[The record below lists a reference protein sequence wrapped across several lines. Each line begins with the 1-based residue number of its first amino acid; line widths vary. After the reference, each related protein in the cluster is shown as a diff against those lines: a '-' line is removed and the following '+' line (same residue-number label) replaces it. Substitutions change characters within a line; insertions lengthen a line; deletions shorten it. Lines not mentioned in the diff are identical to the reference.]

1 MSANKIRKRISKTI
15 PRSSR
20 CLNSIPPIEKRN
32 ILKVNNLTKYSRL
45 EERERERL
53 KQLMVV
59 TCPVWWFF
67 VDPATETGRTGR
79 WKRRKASRSKNER
92 LRGGEGRGEK
102 KREEEEEEE
111 RWVSSGRK
119 NTLAGPRQ
127 RSVRSFDVC
136 GAHSH
141 EDVRTI
147 FYFEYLW
154 ASTCWC
160 PTIPPPGLPG
170 LPGVHNQ
177 RDSAEFSTPFFPH
190 SLFPL
195 VTRWISLSLY
205 KDQDDLRNADSEN
218 RGEERIRAAFLSFS
232 LVRCA
237 GLAQISLKGSST
249 SQGLEW
255 TMTVSLKEASSRR

>member
-1 MSANKIRKRISKTI
+1 
-15 PRSSR
+15 
-20 CLNSIPPIEKRN
+20 
-32 ILKVNNLTKYSRL
+32 
-45 EERERERL
+45 
-53 KQLMVV
+53 MVV

-92 LRGGEGRGEK
+92 LRWGEGRGEK
-102 KREEEEEEE
+102 RREEEEEE

-170 LPGVHNQ
+170 LLGVHNQ
-177 RDSAEFSTPFFPH
+177 RDSAEFSTPFFPILSFP
-190 SLFPL
+190 SLH
-195 VTRWISLSLY
+195 VGSLSLST
-205 KDQDDLRNADSEN
+205 KIRMIFVTQIPRIGER
-218 RGEERIRAAFLSFS
+218 RGFVLLFFPSLSF
-232 LVRCA
+232 VARD
-237 GLAQISLKGSST
+237 
-249 SQGLEW
+249 
-255 TMTVSLKEASSRR
+255 